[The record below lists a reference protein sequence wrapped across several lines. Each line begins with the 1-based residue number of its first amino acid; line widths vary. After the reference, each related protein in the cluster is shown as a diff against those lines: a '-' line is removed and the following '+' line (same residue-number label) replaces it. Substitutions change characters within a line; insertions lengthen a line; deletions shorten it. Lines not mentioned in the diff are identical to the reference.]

1 METPAGLADNMC
13 TWLVF
18 PHVNKPQVL
27 TLTPPKLNGFT
38 SLPGIFFASSS
49 CQKGESSMSVITT
62 VIGRLL
68 TVRPMEPTDL
78 PRLLMIEKQRLG
90 NRLIRQDSPI
100 QMPDGDHGIWVAAI
114 HSVIVGYLVYQ
125 LIPAGDWDEGG
136 SSAGSKKPSTGTAVE
151 SLCVV
156 LRHLYV
162 TPDWQRRGIGRAL
175 IERFA
180 PKLPHQQES
189 YSIQA
194 AVPETNL
201 PVQLLLRSAGYR
213 AMRVLRNYLDDEDAY
228 LMERRRS

>member
-1 METPAGLADNMC
+1 
-13 TWLVF
+13 
-18 PHVNKPQVL
+18 
-27 TLTPPKLNGFT
+27 
-38 SLPGIFFASSS
+38 
-49 CQKGESSMSVITT
+49 MSVITT

-68 TVRPMEPTDL
+68 SVRPMEPTDL

-100 QMPDGDHGIWVAAI
+100 QLPDGDHGIWVAAI

-125 LIPAGDWDEGG
+125 LIPAGDWDEEE
-136 SSAGSKKPSTGTAVE
+136 SADALARKKPSAGTAVD
-151 SLCVV
+151 SVCVV

-175 IERFA
+175 VERFA
-180 PKLPHQQES
+180 PKMPHQQET

-213 AMRVLRNYLDDEDAY
+213 AIRVMRNYLDNEDAY
-228 LMERRRS
+228 LMERRRG